1 MSSRAKTGMG
11 GAITG
16 KIVVEGGGD
25 GDGGADRTEDVDDG
39 GGVFVWTGREGGTVG
54 RPAIAPWV

>member
-1 MSSRAKTGMG
+1 MGMG
-11 GAITG
+11 GTMTG
-16 KIVVEGGGD
+16 KVVVEGDGD

-39 GGVFVWTGREGGTVG
+39 GGVFARTGREGGTVG

>member
-16 KIVVEGGGD
+16 KIVSRVAVTV
-25 GDGGADRTEDVDDG
+25 DGGADRTEDVDDG
-39 GGVFVWTGREGGTVG
+39 GGVSSDG
-54 RPAIAPWV
+54 